1 MSKVLYANSGSES
14 NDTAVKVAWY
24 YQNALGRPDKK
35 KIISRLRG
43 YHGVTITSGS
53 LTGMDYAH
61 KGFDLPRPHVIHAEA
76 PHARARLALRNFQ
89 EFQKLK
95 NARLV

>member
-1 MSKVLYANSGSES
+1 MKTLPYYHNFTGKVPAVTLELSERLVEMAPKPMSKVLYANSGSES

-43 YHGVTITSGS
+43 YHGVTITSG
-53 LTGMDYAH
+53 
-61 KGFDLPRPHVIHAEA
+61 
-76 PHARARLALRNFQ
+76 
-89 EFQKLK
+89 
-95 NARLV
+95 

>member
-35 KIISRLRG
+35 KSFPG
-43 YHGVTITSGS
+43 CGDIT
-53 LTGMDYAH
+53 
-61 KGFDLPRPHVIHAEA
+61 E
-76 PHARARLALRNFQ
+76 
-89 EFQKLK
+89 
-95 NARLV
+95 